1 MENSS
6 PWKCKSISYKQISY
20 FWRIWK
26 LPCFL
31 DVKNSRVHIMHP
43 DEVDKKICSIWTW
56 DEGENEWSKMQIQW
70 TSTDK

>member
-1 MENSS
+1 
-6 PWKCKSISYKQISY
+6 
-20 FWRIWK
+20 
-26 LPCFL
+26 
-31 DVKNSRVHIMHP
+31 MHP